1 MAVTAKL
8 YSNAINEIKTGGIPD
23 LTDAGTAI
31 KVALMYQNSVPENF
45 AFDQTDVDWSD
56 VSAFECTDSDYT
68 AGGIALTNKTVTTT
82 GRVTKFSTSNDPN
95 KTTFTSSGDIT
106 ATHAV
111 IYLATGVDATSFLI
125 GCVNFDGTKT
135 SSAGEFSI
143 TWDAD
148 GIFDITV
155 DA

>member
-1 MAVTAKL
+1 MALTHKL
-8 YSNAINEIKTGGIPD
+8 YSNSMNQIKKGGVPD
-23 LTDAGTAI
+23 LSHADTVV
-31 KVALMYQNSVPENF
+31 KVALMYQNSVPTNF

-56 VSAFECTDSDYT
+56 VSAFECTDVDYT

-111 IYLATGVDATSFLI
+111 IYLATGVDATSFLLA
-125 GCVNFDGTKT
+125 CVDLDGVKS

-143 TWDAD
+143 TWGAD
-148 GIFDITV
+148 GIFDTTV